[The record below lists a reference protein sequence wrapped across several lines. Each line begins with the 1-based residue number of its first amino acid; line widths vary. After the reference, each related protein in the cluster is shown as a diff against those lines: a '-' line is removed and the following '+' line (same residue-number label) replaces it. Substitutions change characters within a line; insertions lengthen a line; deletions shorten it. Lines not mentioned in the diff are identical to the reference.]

1 MNKKYKEASLGNP
14 LIFSFIILLNEQ
26 FNWKNS
32 FFYEFTGRSSSI
44 ISVYMIFHN
53 FEV

>member
-14 LIFSFIILLNEQ
+14 LIFSFIILSNEQ

-32 FFYEFTGRSSSI
+32 FFMNSR
-44 ISVYMIFHN
+44 VDP
-53 FEV
+53 VV